1 MSNKSA
7 IGICHEKA
15 PEIVIDVS
23 QDTNIILRRTS
34 LRWRNPANAPDE
46 WEAEI
51 LTKFEEQKSQGAKME
66 NLTALKQTTEG
77 LRFMRAIP
85 TQGVCM
91 TCHGDTIAPKISSK
105 IKEYYPDDK
114 AIDFKNGDIRGAF
127 SILIKEPG
135 K

>member
-23 QDTNIILRRTS
+23 QDTIIILRRTS

-51 LTKFEEQKSQGAKME
+51 LTKFEE
-66 NLTALKQTTEG
+66 L
-77 LRFMRAIP
+77 IP
-85 TQGVCM
+85 L
-91 TCHGDTIAPKISSK
+91 
-105 IKEYYPDDK
+105 
-114 AIDFKNGDIRGAF
+114 
-127 SILIKEPG
+127 IL
-135 K
+135 